1 MFWKLNNVRWRQL
14 IITTLTAKAHPKHIP
29 NITPIVSPD
38 DEEELEFLIVGVKVG
53 GLGLTDG
60 WDDGLN
66 ECVDDGG
73 VDVGNTIREI
83 KRCEI

>member
-1 MFWKLNNVRWRQL
+1 MQNFKSIAILCNTIRTTPGVR
-14 IITTLTAKAHPKHIP
+14 
-29 NITPIVSPD
+29 
-38 DEEELEFLIVGVKVG
+38 VG

-73 VDVGNTIREI
+73 IDVGNTIREI